1 MCRTAAAATNTLSP
15 SLALCIIFCSNKR
28 RIIKQAETNKKE
40 GGGDRSLSCSL
51 IQFPPLGQV
60 SAVREC
66 HMK

>member
-40 GGGDRSLSCSL
+40 GGIGSLCCSL